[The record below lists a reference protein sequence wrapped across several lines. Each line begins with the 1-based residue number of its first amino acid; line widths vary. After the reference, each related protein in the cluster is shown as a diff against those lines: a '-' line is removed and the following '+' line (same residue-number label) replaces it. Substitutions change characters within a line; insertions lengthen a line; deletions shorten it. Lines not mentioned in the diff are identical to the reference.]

1 MERYDRE
8 LARALRGEL
17 GNAFTVADFC
27 RCHRVVA
34 YLVRFAFPRSL
45 HHTACI
51 TRLRKGMD
59 ENRVDGAQTA
69 QAREALLEHER
80 RLGVLASVERRFGA
94 PLPPETAEYF
104 YSLMLRWQ
112 AVFEEH
118 GYVLHPDLEA
128 WRNERH
134 GLGL

>member
-1 MERYDRE
+1 
-8 LARALRGEL
+8 
-17 GNAFTVADFC
+17 
-27 RCHRVVA
+27 
-34 YLVRFAFPRSL
+34 
-45 HHTACI
+45 
-51 TRLRKGMD
+51 MD
-59 ENRVDGAQTA
+59 ENRVDGDRTA

-80 RLGVLASVERRFGA
+80 RLGVLTGVERRFGA

-118 GYVLHPDLEA
+118 GYVLHPELEA
-128 WRNERH
+128 WRRERH